1 MSLLFDWDEANIA
14 HIAEHGISTGEAEE
28 VVTNN
33 PLDLEYTVRN
43 GEARLRQ
50 AGETSTG
57 RILAVVTV
65 MRSGRIRVV
74 TAYPASRSLRATY
87 LEHKSRE
94 HKELGKDGKTNS
106 P

>member
-1 MSLLFDWDEANIA
+1 MSLMFDWDEANIA
-14 HIAEHGISTGEAEE
+14 HIAEHGVTPGEAEE
-28 VVTNN
+28 VVTGG
-33 PLDLEYTVRN
+33 PLDLEYTIRN

-65 MRSGRIRVV
+65 IRNGRIRVV

-87 LEHKSRE
+87 LT
-94 HKELGKDGKTNS
+94 HKEAERNGKENPS
-106 P
+106 